1 LEPPKLIPHKLIL
14 NSIQSPQLTNGGEK
28 CRGIKSGQHLGKPKS
43 SLDNK
48 SSEKTANSRYALLF
62 PLSVLVTLKE
72 VRKEFA
78 TKKAKKKKVQRK

>member
-62 PLSVLVTLKE
+62 PSISVGYFKGSAQRIRNQKSQKE
-72 VRKEFA
+72 KGS
-78 TKKAKKKKVQRK
+78 T